1 MDFLYGFVRGY
12 GDEVDGEHHAP
23 GQAHKLH
30 NHFVRN
36 EVGVFAE
43 EQHTAK
49 LIVHLKIAALDGKA
63 HGADII
69 AEAVTVAHGV
79 AEVEADA
86 RLIRAE
92 EATNNLKA
100 ISRIK
105 PLTAGA

>member
-1 MDFLYGFVRGY
+1 MYFLNGLVRGY

-30 NHFVRN
+30 NHFIRN
-36 EVGVFAE
+36 EVGVFPE

-49 LIVHLKIAALDGKA
+49 LIVHLKVAAIYGKA

-86 RLIRAE
+86 RLIWAK
-92 EATNNLKA
+92 EAANGFKA
-100 ISRIK
+100 ASRVK